1 MGSDEIVLS
10 YNLQGTFLL
19 ALYVW
24 FPLCRFFTYVS
35 IYLKILGSITCINT
49 LIQPIATY
57 KSCRCVPFWVG
68 IVATQ
73 KDSWI
78 WYFSC
83 FQIFFWYFFS
93 LHLQLD
99 HLRQKLG
106 MYSDILVRTGRQDN
120 VAMYQ
125 SSFFIHIVEK
135 IKNKVNLFSGL

>member
-78 WYFSC
+78 WHFSC
-83 FQIFFWYFFS
+83 FQIFTLILGS
-93 LHLQLD
+93 LD

-106 MYSDILVRTGRQDN
+106 MYSDILVRKGRQDN
-120 VAMYQ
+120 VAIYQ